1 MKTAQC
7 CVFLKFSG
15 MIVWLLMVGSPEHF
29 QANYLLDCAK
39 KKKKSHHCTEL
50 TLVLIY
56 FFTN

>member
-1 MKTAQC
+1 
-7 CVFLKFSG
+7 
-15 MIVWLLMVGSPEHF
+15 MIVWLLMVDSPEHF